1 MLIVELLNKLIEKKF
16 YTKEKIQNKINV
28 FYAMNVLDEE
38 QFAELTL
45 KVETEYVEE
54 TEEKNNTED
63 NEEDVEEN
71 A

>member
-28 FYAMNVLDEE
+28 FYAMNVIDEE

-45 KVETEYVEE
+45 KIATEYVEE
-54 TEEKNNTED
+54 TEEKNN